1 MRISSLSQLKVIISS
16 ILILGCSSLD
26 SNIETELSTPSVPEY
41 KLLQRHFFEDST
53 ELQVLTIE
61 SDDWEGCH
69 SCSAPVFLRRSYKST
84 DGTVSWKEAKIDVN
98 NQWGNIGHFYM
109 DELTQCPDLLFFQG
123 GYAQQ
128 GNSYTWI
135 NAFRL
140 EESFLGRKEW
150 SFNFKDGSD
159 KYIMDELDSIAK
171 LELFTAQSLTPV
183 EAHLLMD
190 GTIDIVVEKELLKV
204 TTTQDEYVAVYIKED
219 ERTVKFNHR
228 TKTMS
233 LYYKLEYGN
242 VYLDSVSQSNK

>member
-61 SDDWEGCH
+61 SDGWEGCH

-159 KYIMDELDSIAK
+159 KYIMDE
-171 LELFTAQSLTPV
+171 
-183 EAHLLMD
+183 
-190 GTIDIVVEKELLKV
+190 
-204 TTTQDEYVAVYIKED
+204 
-219 ERTVKFNHR
+219 
-228 TKTMS
+228 
-233 LYYKLEYGN
+233 
-242 VYLDSVSQSNK
+242 

>member
-1 MRISSLSQLKVIISS
+1 MKKGAFSNLTR
-16 ILILGCSSLD
+16 ILIVLSFSGCSSLD
-26 SNIETELSTPSVPEY
+26 SDIESELSTLPVPEY
-41 KLLQRHFFEDST
+41 ELLQRHLFKDST

-69 SCSAPVFLRRSYKST
+69 SCSAPVFLRRSYRST

-159 KYIMDELDSIAK
+159 KYIMDELDSMAK

-183 EAHLLMD
+183 EAHVLMD

-228 TKTMS
+228 TKSMS

>member
-1 MRISSLSQLKVIISS
+1 MKKGAFSNLTR
-16 ILILGCSSLD
+16 ILIVLSFSGCSSLD
-26 SNIETELSTPSVPEY
+26 SDIESELSTLPVPEY
-41 KLLQRHFFEDST
+41 ELLQRHLFKDST

-69 SCSAPVFLRRSYKST
+69 SCSAPVFLRRSYRST

-140 EESFLGRKEW
+140 DESFLGRKEW
-150 SFNFKDGSD
+150 SFNFKNGSD
-159 KYIMDELDSIAK
+159 KYIMDELDSLAK
-171 LELFTAQSLTPV
+171 LELFTSESLTPV
-183 EAHLLMD
+183 EAHVLMD
-190 GTIDIVVEKELLKV
+190 GSMDIVVEKELLKV

-228 TKTMS
+228 TKSMS